1 MATTAEQAILDATAA
16 VTNLANVVNTKQAAI
31 QADMDT
37 ALATIDASMDAKIE
51 GITIVYVDKVNG
63 LDTNFGTEASPVK
76 TIVYAIK
83 QFSKYSRKVRVY
95 LQSGQDHVFDDVV
108 YSYADEVRFLS
119 WNGGAVAPRNMHLD
133 GSTLAEIK
141 AAWPSIVSVSPAGA
155 NQNGG
160 ILTDTA
166 MRTAFHFSYIVIET
180 APIPVGLEASLTNGL
195 FFRRGAF
202 DSDKTISTV
211 GCYFALKSPF
221 IHLTIGSGLLNIS
234 SYYDLFDF
242 SGLTSGDPV
251 SDRFVVNEGGK
262 PVCIYI
268 AGVVLSGVPAGEVY
282 ESRLLSHRSY
292 ASATTEESP
301 FNITSNLNL
310 SRAVAPLI

>member
-1 MATTAEQAILDATAA
+1 MALEQTVVDLTVAVNKHTESVLAERASIRAEANEA
-16 VTNLANVVNTKQAAI
+16 V
-31 QADMDT
+31 
-37 ALATIDASMDAKIE
+37 ATINSAMDAKIE
-51 GITIVYVDKVNG
+51 GIDSVYVDVAAG
-63 LDTNFGTEASPVK
+63 LDTNSGSSAAPVK
-76 TIVYAIK
+76 TIIYAIK
-83 QFSKYSRKVRVY
+83 TFSKYNRKLRVY
-95 LQSGQDHVFDDVV
+95 LQSGQDHLFDDTV
-108 YSYADEVRFLS
+108 YSYSDEVRFLS
-119 WNGGAVAPRNMHLD
+119 WNGGAVAPRNMHLN

-155 NQNGG
+155 NQSGG

-242 SGLTSGDPV
+242 SGLTSGDPA

-292 ASATTEESP
+292 ASAVPEETP